1 MENLKEQSLTMT
13 QAQINPL
20 AKAETELTLDHQ
32 VMLSPKVADKVSS
45 DLPSLKAPSQNLYN
59 EALRAELIEL
69 QSDTDLL
76 FQQLQALSR
85 RRLSQVGSFS

>member
-1 MENLKEQSLTMT
+1 MENLQEQADSMIQFQVQSETK
-13 QAQINPL
+13 L
-20 AKAETELTLDHQ
+20 ANDNQFNNLDNFTEK
-32 VMLSPKVADKVSS
+32 LSDIPG
-45 DLPSLKAPSQNLYN
+45 LKAPSQNLYN
-59 EALRAELIEL
+59 DVLRAELIEL